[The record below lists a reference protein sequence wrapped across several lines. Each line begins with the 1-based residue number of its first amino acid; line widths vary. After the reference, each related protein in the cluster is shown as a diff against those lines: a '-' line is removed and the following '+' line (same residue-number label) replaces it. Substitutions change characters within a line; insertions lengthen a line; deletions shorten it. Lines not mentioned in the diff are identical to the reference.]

1 MENNK
6 LNSKTLNELRAAINQ
21 ALQPLKAQFNLQD
34 IVAGNASF
42 TSEAFTFKVEGT
54 IVSGKNQDAQR
65 YETNSLALGLPP
77 LHTVLHTSKGDVEV
91 VGLSRTGAKVFGKRN
106 GTLYEYPRQSI
117 ETIWRLQ
124 AGNPSA
130 YMSSLKSAEKA

>member
-77 LHTVLHTSKGDVEV
+77 LPHRFAHE
-91 VGLSRTGAKVFGKRN
+91 
-106 GTLYEYPRQSI
+106 
-117 ETIWRLQ
+117 
-124 AGNPSA
+124 
-130 YMSSLKSAEKA
+130 